1 MEKKISVLNLAE
13 ELAEKSNISV
23 AVSDS
28 FIRSFFDVIAEGLAQ
43 DGLVKIKGWGTF
55 KLSAVKDRESVDV
68 TTGERI
74 LIKGYRKVSF
84 LPESALKEL
93 INKPFS
99 QFETTELS
107 EDFPIEDE
115 TVEVETPT
123 DEEVVE
129 PVEAV
134 SVLGIAD
141 LPESIEEKAEEPCP
155 EPEKEESE
163 KEEPEREPENEGEPE
178 EPLLEEPA
186 ETIVEETIVEPVEE
200 VNSEKT
206 EEIVEETAE
215 ETAEETVEETAEK
228 PTEESIEDTPT
239 EDEKKEV
246 VKEKKPRKSWKYWLP
261 IFLLVLISACLYIY
275 IAFGDGFSKPKF
287 SFRKTNQTEGIQV
300 QPIEFDEVAQKLK
313 NVLDNQPAAEEKKEE
328 KSKAEPK
335 TEPKAE
341 AKAEPPKEQV
351 AEPANES
358 EAEPVSET
366 KAETKA
372 ETEVEPKVEP
382 KAEPE
387 SKSKSEPKAESE
399 SKDEPKVETTAEP
412 APEVKEDK
420 PAPKEEVKTAPKEE
434 VKSAPKEEVKPVQTA
449 SSSAEKS
456 LKDVTL
462 ADTTA
467 YSILGTKATH
477 TIQDGETIIKLAQKY
492 YGDKRLW
499 PYIVVHNGMK
509 NPNNVVVGKTINIP
523 DLKPIN

>member
-13 ELAEKSNISV
+13 ELGEKSNISV

-215 ETAEETVEETAEK
+215 ETAEK
-228 PTEESIEDTPT
+228 PTEESIEDTLT

-287 SFRKTNQTEGIQV
+287 SFKKTNQTEGIQV

-313 NVLDNQPAAEEKKEE
+313 NVLDTQPAAEEKKEE
-328 KSKAEPK
+328 KPKAEPKAEPK

-341 AKAEPPKEQV
+341 PKAEPQKEPV
-351 AEPANES
+351 AEPAKEP
-358 EAEPVSET
+358 EVEPVSET
-366 KAETKA
+366 KAETEV

-387 SKSKSEPKAESE
+387 SKSEPKAESK
-399 SKDEPKVETTAEP
+399 SKDEPKVETKAEP
-412 APEVKEDK
+412 APEVKEVK